1 MKLLA
6 FAADQRAAAA
16 LLLLQPPLSIDT
28 ARLTAANRHLL
39 RNSRQTVQTDVWT
52 TDTVPL
58 HGVDPATE

>member
-39 RNSRQTVQTDVWT
+39 M
-52 TDTVPL
+52 
-58 HGVDPATE
+58 